1 MIFFLFVS
9 VVLPRVVLV
18 VVVVG
23 AVNACSIEMFHETR
37 IMRVHASPP
46 RLSFSFPFR
55 LPKLLTMHVNVH
67 THSRHTYISIHMYE
81 SGQKG

>member
-23 AVNACSIEMFHETR
+23 AVNACSIEMFHLR